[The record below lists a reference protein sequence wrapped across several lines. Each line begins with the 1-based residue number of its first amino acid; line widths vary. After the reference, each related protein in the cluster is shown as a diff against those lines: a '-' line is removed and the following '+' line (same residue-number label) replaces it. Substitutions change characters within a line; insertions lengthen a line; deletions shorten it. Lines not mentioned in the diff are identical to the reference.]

1 MKAFPYI
8 FSEKVPAFGEQK
20 ISQKLQAHPLVAQLV
35 ELSTEVYTL
44 QGSLDCWFDWGLNE

>member
-44 QGSLDCWFDWGLNE
+44 QGSLDCWFD